1 MCIFGD
7 DDLYNPMN
15 AFPDF
20 ECETE
25 EEAREWFDSYNG
37 FADDEDEY
45 YDDWADESLKED
57 IDISTYKEV
66 SPENRG
72 GTIYRLFRKVENGKG
87 KWAAIEQCNGK
98 DCGEPF
104 EITYEQAR
112 GFEPM
117 NSNEKI
123 GMVLGKKLLPR
134 NEELSKD
141 AIKAATLMQKV
152 FREYPDISEEDEDYL
167 TSLSYKGLVK
177 EIRNRGWDEIL
188 KLDEDTVKQGKHWVN
203 KGDSGKTHGKFATKK
218 AADAQRKAMFANGY
232 KAESLNEES
241 SDSIG
246 IFHNDNGIDYD
257 IIERSESGKNL
268 LLRHPRGSKWI
279 VAWNCPRDNQGSWGQ
294 GHYFF
299 DEMSARKLWN
309 KEYANK

>member
-45 YDDWADESLKED
+45 YDDWMDESLKED
-57 IDISTYKEV
+57 IDISTYQEV
-66 SPENRG
+66 SSENRG
-72 GTIYRLFRKVENGKG
+72 GTIYRLFRKFENGKG

-117 NSNEKI
+117 NSNEKA
-123 GMVLGKKLLPR
+123 GMALGKKLLPKR
-134 NEELSKD
+134 ADLE
-141 AIKAATLMQKV
+141 
-152 FREYPDISEEDEDYL
+152 
-167 TSLSYKGLVK
+167 
-177 EIRNRGWDEIL
+177 
-188 KLDEDTVKQGKHWVN
+188 EDTVKQGKHWVN

-232 KAESLNEES
+232 KESLNEES

-246 IFHNDNGIDYD
+246 IFHNDNGIDYE

-268 LLRHPRGSKWI
+268 LLRHPRGSKWVI
-279 VAWNCPRDNQGSWGQ
+279 AWNCPRDNQGSWGQ